1 MSAESSPPSLSSSSS
16 CLCDQCSALCC
27 RYFALPLDNP
37 TTVRDYDNIR
47 WYLCH
52 ENVVVFVEKRQWYIG
67 IMSRCKQL
75 QPDNRCGIY
84 QTRPRVCREYT
95 TDTCDYHGGDY
106 QFEHLFTS
114 AEQLRDY
121 AEKKL
126 NARRNSNGHSRVN
139 GSGNGNV
146 NRNGNGNGSNGN
158 GHARRRAAVQRRY
171 ISLIP
176 KPPAPP
182 KLRKHVNGNGHV
194 LGVSLP
200 VLAR

>member
-114 AEQLRDY
+114 AEQLREY

-126 NARRNSNGHSRVN
+126 NARRGTSSKARL
-139 GSGNGNV
+139 NGNA
-146 NRNGNGNGSNGN
+146 NGNGNG
-158 GHARRRAAVQRRY
+158 HAPGLKRAARPRRRY